1 MGDAGVACVDKEK
14 CISCGA
20 CIEHCPKRIIG
31 RIPKAAQVYIACS
44 NHGKGKEVT
53 ELCKNGCIGC
63 GLCAKNCPQ
72 GAISMQDGLPVI
84 DYAKCVGCLV
94 CVQKCPR
101 KCIKEH

>member
-1 MGDAGVACVDKEK
+1 MQ
-14 CISCGA
+14 
-20 CIEHCPKRIIG
+20 KR
-31 RIPKAAQVYIACS
+31 
-44 NHGKGKEVT
+44 
-53 ELCKNGCIGC
+53 
-63 GLCAKNCPQ
+63 LCAKNCPQ